1 MLVMD
6 FQREALEEALETL
19 GALLQE
25 RRSPFELLAIGGSG
39 LLLLGLIDRP
49 TGDLDII
56 ALLQGDAFH
65 KLDSLPEPLAVAA
78 QQVGEALGLGERW
91 LNTGPSSLMDF
102 GLPEGWEGRLTTR
115 QYGGLC
121 LHLPSREDQICL
133 KLYAAVDRGPNDKHY
148 EDLKALEPTQ
158 EELLF
163 AARWTVT
170 HDPSEGFRGE
180 LVQCL
185 ADLGVEVLNDNLQ

>member
-1 MLVMD
+1 MLGMD
-6 FQREALEEALETL
+6 FQRQALEEAPRPL
-19 GALLQE
+19 GPCSKSGTRLLSSWRSAEAGYSCSGSSTALL
-25 RRSPFELLAIGGSG
+25 
-39 LLLLGLIDRP
+39 
-49 TGDLDII
+49 
-56 ALLQGDAFH
+56 
-65 KLDSLPEPLAVAA
+65 
-78 QQVGEALGLGERW
+78 GEALGLGERW

-102 GLPEGWEGRLTTR
+102 GWPEGWEGRLTTR

-121 LHLPSREDQICL
+121 LHLPSREDQTCF

-148 EDLKALEPTQ
+148 EDLKTLEPTQ

-180 LVQCL
+180 IVQCL
-185 ADLGVEVLNDNLQ
+185 ADLGVEVLHDDLQ

>member
-1 MLVMD
+1 MLGMD
-6 FQREALEEALETL
+6 FQRQALEEALESL
-19 GALLQE
+19 GAVLQE

-56 ALLQGDAFH
+56 GLLQGDVFH
-65 KLDSLPEPLAVAA
+65 KLESLPEPLAAAA

-102 GLPEGWEGRLTTR
+102 GLPWGWEGRLTTR

-121 LHLPSREDQICL
+121 LHLPSREDQICF
-133 KLYAAVDRGPNDKHY
+133 KLYAAVDRGPKDKHY
-148 EDLKALEPTQ
+148 EDLKTLEPTQ
-158 EELLF
+158 EELCSPLMDGDARPIGRVPWRAGAVSRGLGRG
-163 AARWTVT
+163 AAN
-170 HDPSEGFRGE
+170 D
-180 LVQCL
+180 
-185 ADLGVEVLNDNLQ
+185 DLQ

>member
-1 MLVMD
+1 
-6 FQREALEEALETL
+6 
-19 GALLQE
+19 
-25 RRSPFELLAIGGSG
+25 
-39 LLLLGLIDRP
+39 
-49 TGDLDII
+49 
-56 ALLQGDAFH
+56 
-65 KLDSLPEPLAVAA
+65 
-78 QQVGEALGLGERW
+78 
-91 LNTGPSSLMDF
+91 
-102 GLPEGWEGRLTTR
+102 
-115 QYGGLC
+115 
-121 LHLPSREDQICL
+121 L